1 MGIYLDNAATTQPK
15 LEVVQAM
22 LPYIYDEWYNP
33 SALYNKS
40 AKAKKAIDKARKTIG
55 DFINAEANEIFF
67 TSGGSESNCWAIQGF
82 INYCISKGQTPS
94 IITSVIEHKSILSCV
109 DNMNVDVHYVEVDDK
124 GYINMEMLENIL
136 AFLSAHYSD
145 NRVLVSIQF
154 ANNEIG
160 TIQHIEDIAIL
171 VHRYNAVFHTDAVQ
185 VFGHGIIDVKDLG
198 IDMMSASGH
207 KIGMCKGIGFLYK
220 KKDINI
226 NPLIYGTQMD
236 AMRGGT
242 ENVPYIVGMAKAVE
256 LCKKQWDDLMNQL
269 ATATTHVLT
278 PADIRE
284 YMICELKSKFNA
296 EINGDEICRLY
307 NNINVTFPQNVTGE
321 ALIYL
326 LEMSEIY
333 VSAGSACNAHST
345 EPSYVLKAIGL
356 TDEEAAR
363 TLRITLPE
371 DCDKAIVDKVI
382 CELEKQIR
390 LLAIE

>member
-1 MGIYLDNAATTQPK
+1 MDIYLDNAATTQPK

-22 LPYIYDEWYNP
+22 LPYICEEWYNP

-40 AKAKKAIDKARKTIG
+40 TKVKMAVENARKVIG

-82 INYCISKGQTPS
+82 INHCISNNQTPS

-109 DNMNVDVHYVEVDDK
+109 DSLNVDVHYIDVDNK
-124 GYINMEMLENIL
+124 GYINMKMLEDVL
-136 AFLSAHYSD
+136 AFYHIHYP
-145 NRVLVSIQF
+145 NNKVLVSIQF

-160 TIQHIEDIAIL
+160 TIQHINDIATLI
-171 VHRYNAVFHTDAVQ
+171 HRYNAVFHTDAVQ
-185 VFGHGIIDVKDLG
+185 VFGHSIIDVKSLG

-220 KKDINI
+220 KSNVSI
-226 NPLIYGTQMD
+226 NPLIYGTQEFG
-236 AMRGGT
+236 MRGGT

-256 LCKKQWDDLMNQL
+256 LCKKQWDDFMNQFK
-269 ATATTHVLT
+269 AATTNVLT
-278 PADIRE
+278 LADIRE

-296 EINGDEICRLY
+296 KINGDEIFRLG

-326 LEMSEIY
+326 LEMSDIY

-345 EPSYVLKAIGL
+345 KPSHVLKAIGL
-356 TDEEAAR
+356 TDEETAR

-371 DCDKAIVDKVI
+371 NCGKATVDKVI
-382 CELEKQIR
+382 YELGKQIK
-390 LLAIE
+390 LLSIE